1 MTFVSITEIQEV
13 QPESALLKP
22 GVGGK
27 TCPHVNKSSTSHGQR
42 KIKFCDLLLITTTS
56 FLCKDPRTEFKY
68 FRACSL
74 KLYAGSPKK
83 MLAAFKL
90 HVESV
95 LAAQA
100 EMQEPRQLQKKN
112 LYEFGDLRSSQ
123 CLNKDLLPHNIT
135 RASGPHSGR
144 LWGWGRTNNTKDAS
158 LHSPLLRTLTIK
170 SRH

>member
-1 MTFVSITEIQEV
+1 M

-42 KIKFCDLLLITTTS
+42 KIKFCDPLLITTTS
-56 FLCKDPRTEFKY
+56 FLCKNPWTEFKY

-74 KLYAGSPKK
+74 KLYAGAPKR

-90 HVESV
+90 HVASG

-100 EMQEPRQLQKKN
+100 EMQEQQQKN
-112 LYEFGDLRSSQ
+112 LYEFGDLRPSQ
-123 CLNKDLLPHNIT
+123 CLNLLPHNIT

-144 LWGWGRTNNTKDAS
+144 LWGAVRTNKTEDAS

-170 SRH
+170 SHH